1 MGSLSILRLAL
12 GLPRDVP
19 KLIIL
24 SSPALGLLHRRRPRR
39 SSFTA
44 ATKTP
49 TTKEARRSTPTVV
62 LSSSTWLRRRRT
74 DLQAVTQTRTDQ
86 LSRRV
91 VRPIVTYILRR
102 AVGTNNSW
110 RQGLQLA
117 YGRRRRRRDEE
128 EEDGGDTTTTTNN
141 NTTRESGAATV
152 TDSDVLRYAWPAIG
166 DGWEQGVLNFA
177 TAQQLPQEDALDD
190 DALLLRRVLD
200 LPQTQVLILL
210 GSDDTIVPSQHVY
223 NFVHKVLQEKKK
235 KKKMKKNNNNDD
247 DNDEHRNDSTIPI
260 VELGL
265 GF

>member
-1 MGSLSILRLAL
+1 M
-12 GLPRDVP
+12 
-19 KLIIL
+19 
-24 SSPALGLLHRRRPRR
+24 
-39 SSFTA
+39 
-44 ATKTP
+44 
-49 TTKEARRSTPTVV
+49 
-62 LSSSTWLRRRRT
+62 
-74 DLQAVTQTRTDQ
+74 
-86 LSRRV
+86 

-117 YGRRRRRRDEE
+117 YGRRRRRRDEEE

-235 KKKMKKNNNNDD
+235 KNKTKKNNDD

-260 VELGL
+260 VEMFGL
-265 GF
+265 GHCAFEEDPEEFCSKVGELVNEHWKPFR

>member
-1 MGSLSILRLAL
+1 LLGHSMGSLSILRLATN
-12 GLPRDVP
+12 LPRDVP

-24 SSPALGLLHRRRPRR
+24 SSPALGLLHRRRRR
-39 SSFTA
+39 PHCSSVTA
-44 ATKTP
+44 ATETTTTP
-49 TTKEARRSTPTVV
+49 TTKEARRRTPAVV

-74 DLQAVTQTRTDQ
+74 DLQAVTQTCTNQ
-86 LSRRV
+86 WSRRV

-117 YGRRRRRRDEE
+117 YGRRRRRDEE

-141 NTTRESGAATV
+141 TTRKSGAATV

-177 TAQQLPQEDALDD
+177 TAQQLPQEDA
-190 DALLLRRVLD
+190 
-200 LPQTQVLILL
+200 
-210 GSDDTIVPSQHVY
+210 VY
-223 NFVHKVLQEKKK
+223 NFVCKVLQEKKK
-235 KKKMKKNNNNDD
+235 KNKTKKNNINDD

-260 VELGL
+260 VEIHGL
-265 GF
+265 GFYFTIFYCTCF